1 MTYELLNA
9 PLSMDEMRR
18 QADAGPDAR
27 PADERMRHE
36 PHGYAVG
43 VVTVDLSDFIDN
55 DLEGILDL
63 LSERLTG
70 GPLLMDIAYKVVG
83 HDGDA
88 LHIEVSGDVFEVV
101 LDDDERDRD
110 ND

>member
-1 MTYELLNA
+1 MTYELLDA
-9 PLSMDEMRR
+9 PLPMDEIRR
-18 QADAGPDAR
+18 QADG

-36 PHGYAVG
+36 PHGYAIG

-70 GPLLMDIAYKVVG
+70 GSSLMDIAYKVVG

-88 LHIEVSGDVFEVV
+88 LHIEVSGDVSMI
-101 LDDDERDRD
+101 LDQDDGGF
-110 ND
+110 

>member
-9 PLSMDEMRR
+9 PLTTDEMRR
-18 QADAGPDAR
+18 QADA

-36 PHGYAVG
+36 PHGYVVG
-43 VVTVDLSDFIDN
+43 VVAVDLSDFIDN
-55 DLEGILDL
+55 DPDGVLDL
-63 LSERLTG
+63 LSERLTD

-88 LHIEVSGDVFEVV
+88 LHIEVSGDASEV
-101 LDDDERDRD
+101 LDF
-110 ND
+110 